1 MPVVLRERG
10 YAVFFYMYD
19 LSEPI
24 HVHVR
29 NDRKEAKYWLDPL
42 VMASNKGFRTQELN
56 RIEQILHRNHDRIVT
71 FWNREQDKRR

>member
-19 LSEPI
+19 LEEQI

-29 NDRKEAKYWLDPL
+29 SSRKEAKYWLNPL
-42 VMASNKGFRTQELN
+42 ALAWNKGFREHELN
-56 RIEQILHRNHDRIVT
+56 QIEQILHRNHDRIVT